1 MPAPIDPKKNECFA
15 VLVGYGSSQPEQAGT
30 ADVHVPRD
38 GFTIANSEQ
47 AEI

>member
-1 MPAPIDPKKNECFA
+1 MLRVP
-15 VLVGYGSSQPEQAGT
+15 VGYGSSQPEPAEA

-38 GFTIANSEQ
+38 GFTLATSEQ